1 MERADMLVMNQTR
14 PINWTEAVM
23 KPNLRSLI
31 FPLLS
36 TLFFLV
42 ILFALNTFY
51 EPLEFGSATPLAP
64 MSVITRG
71 LPLGAPPTTTTALS
85 P

>member
-1 MERADMLVMNQTR
+1 
-14 PINWTEAVM
+14 M

-42 ILFALNTFY
+42 ILFALNLFY
-51 EPLEFGSATPLAP
+51 EPLEFGSATPVAP

-71 LPLGAPPTTTTALS
+71 FPLGVSPTATTALN